1 MFERFTD
8 RARRVLALA
17 QDDALALGHN
27 FLGTE
32 HILLG
37 LIEEADGVAGRA
49 LSGFGLDAATV
60 RADIG
65 DIVGCPG
72 GAGGPIDAE
81 VLRTI
86 GIDLDEVIKA
96 SAESFGAHRVC
107 KAMQTPGSGKVGA
120 PAFVPRAKKVLELA
134 LREALTLGHNY
145 IGTEH
150 LLLAIIREGQGVAA
164 QILVKRTPGLAAVR
178 EAVIE
183 TLQSYPR
190 SGT

>member
-17 QDDALALGHN
+17 QDDARALGHN

-37 LIEEADGVAGRA
+37 LVEEADGVAGRV
-49 LSGFGLDAATV
+49 LSAFGLDAATV

-65 DIVGCPG
+65 EIVGSPG
-72 GAGGPIDAE
+72 GVGGTSDAE
-81 VLRTI
+81 ALRSI

-96 SAESFGAHRVC
+96 AAESFGASRVL
-107 KAMQTPGSGKVGA
+107 KAMQTPGSCKVGA

-134 LREALTLGHNY
+134 LREALTLGHSY

-150 LLLAIIREGQGVAA
+150 LLLGITREGEGVAA
-164 QILVKRTPGLAAVR
+164 QILVKRTPGLAAIR

-183 TLQSYPR
+183 TLQSCPR